1 MPMSP
6 GSSFTSVDPQLLSPL
21 TEGEYWKDDVSTMA
35 AYLARMPQKI
45 CLMDVELVDRLCS
58 ASRTVSYDLRGIF
71 DGTLVGTMPLNAV
84 TFVENHDTQP
94 YQSLGPEVLEW
105 FKPLAY
111 ALVLLRRE
119 GYPCVFY
126 GDLYGISGPDQF
138 RVPPTCGGFLP
149 DFILARQLYAYGEE
163 VTYFDYP
170 TCVGWV
176 RQGTWD
182 RKDGCAVVLSNA
194 GAGWKN
200 MYVGPLH
207 HGEVWTDVV
216 RHSIFVSEL

>member
-1 MPMSP
+1 M
-6 GSSFTSVDPQLLSPL
+6 TDYLS
-21 TEGEYWKDDVSTMA
+21 
-35 AYLARMPQKI
+35 RMPVKI
-45 CLMDVELVDRLCS
+45 CLMDVELVDRLCR
-58 ASRTVSYDLRGIF
+58 ASRTVSFDLRGIF
-71 DGTLVGTMPLNAV
+71 DGTLVGTMPINAV

-94 YQSLGPEVLEW
+94 YQALGPEVLEW

-119 GYPCVFY
+119 GYACVFY

-149 DFILARQLYAYGEE
+149 DFILARKLYAYGEE
-163 VTYFDYP
+163 ISYFDYP

-194 GAGWKN
+194 GAGWKT
-200 MYVGPLH
+200 MFVGQLH
-207 HGEVWTDVV
+207 RGEVWTDVV
-216 RHSIFVSEL
+216 NSHQCGSDCSLAGMRQELSSERTGMESFTAIKRR